1 MVPSGEEVII
11 NDEIVINN
19 LHHILTWK
27 SQSDKDMVTVIA
39 KLPGGITSNQVQ
51 AYIHDNRENKQK
63 DAEFFGGTK
72 CWNEQYRKDLSLP
85 TSLAE
90 STEEWPSAVYYWNKP
105 PTISFVLCNLRPS
118 SLTMMLKR
126 HMTAWYHLNAWSLCM
141 SWSQPKFNP
150 DEAHSTQENEVICQ
164 NSIWSFARLLPKHV
178 PLGNLWNAPRQ
189 LWSLSNMVPELL
201 GAV

>member
-27 SQSDKDMVTVIA
+27 NQSDKDMVTVIA

-72 CWNEQYRKDLSLP
+72 C
-85 TSLAE
+85 
-90 STEEWPSAVYYWNKP
+90 
-105 PTISFVLCNLRPS
+105 
-118 SLTMMLKR
+118 
-126 HMTAWYHLNAWSLCM
+126 
-141 SWSQPKFNP
+141 
-150 DEAHSTQENEVICQ
+150 
-164 NSIWSFARLLPKHV
+164 
-178 PLGNLWNAPRQ
+178 
-189 LWSLSNMVPELL
+189 
-201 GAV
+201 